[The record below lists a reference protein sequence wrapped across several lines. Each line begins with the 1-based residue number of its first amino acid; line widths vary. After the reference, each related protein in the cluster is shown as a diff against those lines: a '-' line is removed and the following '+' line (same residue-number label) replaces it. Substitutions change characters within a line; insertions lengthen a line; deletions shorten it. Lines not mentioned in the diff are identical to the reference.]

1 LKGKEPGKVIIF
13 FERITCFSRFFAFQ
27 GFLVIRNI
35 ILDWSGTVVDDLG
48 AVVQATNDVFREFG
62 RAEISRE
69 AFRAEFALPLSRFY
83 ERFLPGVPLERIE
96 EVYHRQFQVRRGEV
110 GLLPGVSEFLE
121 FCRRSNR
128 SIYGISTMYGHHFNE
143 QAQRLNV
150 QDYFVRV
157 YVEVIDKETEIKRA
171 LAENH
176 LVAQE
181 TALVGDM
188 AHDIEA
194 AKKCGVLPVG
204 ILTGFDTVNKLAAAG
219 AALVI
224 RSFAELQQLLGTP
237 RHEGDEVYEI
247 LDQKVSGHIGVSE
260 EERAKPQT
268 LAITVRFRTF
278 ARFQDLNDD
287 LSKTVDYA
295 AVASEISRFVSESK
309 YLLIESLVSEIAD
322 HLVRRFPLAHLEV
335 ELKKFVLPETNH
347 VSVRAIRRA

>member
-1 LKGKEPGKVIIF
+1 M
-13 FERITCFSRFFAFQ
+13 
-27 GFLVIRNI
+27 IRNI

-69 AFRAEFALPLSRFY
+69 AFRSEFALPLSRFY
-83 ERFLPGVPLERIE
+83 ERFLPGVPMERIE
-96 EVYHRQFQVRRGEV
+96 EVYNRQFQVRRGEV

-121 FCRRSNR
+121 FCRGSNR
-128 SIYGISTMYGHHFNE
+128 SLYGISTMYGHHFNE
-143 QAQRLNV
+143 QARRLDV
-150 QDYFVRV
+150 QNYFLRV
-157 YVEVIDKETEIKRA
+157 YVEVIDKEAEIRRV

-176 LVAQE
+176 LVPQE

-204 ILTGFDTVNKLAAAG
+204 ILTGFDTVDKLAPAG

-224 RSFAELQQLLGTP
+224 RGFGDLQQILGTP
-237 RHEGDEVYEI
+237 RREHDELYEI
-247 LDQKVSGHIGVSE
+247 SDQKVSAQIGVLE

-278 ARFQDLNDD
+278 GRFQDLNDE

-295 AVASEISRFVSESK
+295 AVASEMSRFVSESK
-309 YLLIESLVSEIAD
+309 YSLIETLVSQLAD
-322 HLVRRFPLAHLEV
+322 HLVSKFPLAYLEV
-335 ELKKFVLPETNH
+335 ELKKFMLPETNH
-347 VSVRAIRRA
+347 VSVQAIRRA